1 MTTTGFD
8 GKAVLVTGG
17 ALGIGRGIVEAF
29 LAAGASVTVAD
40 IHPGATEVAVSE
52 AVSATGIAAGTNTP
66 VRVIASIGD
75 VSVAADAERM
85 VAETVAA
92 FGRLDVLVNNAGIL
106 PMAWYGS
113 VEEIDEAIW
122 DRIMDVNLKGM
133 FLMSRAALPHIRA
146 AGGGVIIN
154 LASVQG
160 LQSMPRV
167 VAYAASKG
175 GVLSLTRAMAMDHAH
190 EGIRVVAICPGTI
203 DSAMVRDIARAEGG
217 DVDANVRRYG
227 ASHPIGRIGTPA
239 DIGAAAVFLASDGAS
254 FITGEALNVDG
265 GYMALG
271 AWASG
276 AGANEER

>member
-1 MTTTGFD
+1 MTTTGFE

-17 ALGIGRGIVEAF
+17 ALGIGRGIVDAF
-29 LAAGASVTVAD
+29 LAVGASVTVAD
-40 IHPGATEVAVSE
+40 IDRAAADAAVGE
-52 AVSATGIAAGTNTP
+52 AVSQAGAGTP
-66 VRVIASIGD
+66 VRVIASVGD
-75 VSVAADAERM
+75 VSVAADASRM
-85 VAETVAA
+85 VAETIAA

-122 DRIMDVNLKGM
+122 DRIIDVNLKGM

-146 AGGGVIIN
+146 VGGGVIIN

-217 DVDANVRRYG
+217 DVDANVQRYG

-239 DIGAAAVFLASDGAS
+239 DIGAAAVFLASEGAS

-276 AGANEER
+276 AGAGGADER

>member
-1 MTTTGFD
+1 MTTPGFG

-17 ALGIGRGIVEAF
+17 ALGIGRGIVDAF
-29 LAAGASVTVAD
+29 LAAGASVAVAD
-40 IHPGATEVAVSE
+40 IDRTAAEAAVSE
-52 AVSATGIAAGTNTP
+52 ADNGGPGRAIAT
-66 VRVIASIGD
+66 IGD
-75 VSVAADAERM
+75 VSISADADRM

-122 DRIMDVNLKGM
+122 DRILDVNLKGM
-133 FLMSRAALPHIRA
+133 FLMSRGALPHIRT
-146 AGGGVIIN
+146 AGGGTIIN

-203 DSAMVRDIARAEGG
+203 DSAMVREIARAEGG
-217 DVDANVRRYG
+217 DVEANVRRYG

-239 DIGAAAVFLASDGAS
+239 DIGAAAVFLAGDGAG

-276 AGANEER
+276 AGAAAEDER

>member
-1 MTTTGFD
+1 MTDDRFE
-8 GKAVLVTGG
+8 GKVVLVTGG
-17 ALGIGRGIVEAF
+17 ALGIGRGIVDAF

-40 IHPGATEVAVSE
+40 IDAAAAEAAVREGNSGAPGRA
-52 AVSATGIAAGTNTP
+52 
-66 VRVIASIGD
+66 IASIGD
-75 VSVAADAERM
+75 VSVAADADRM

-92 FGRLDVLVNNAGIL
+92 FDRLDVLVNNAGIL
-106 PMAWYGS
+106 PTAWYGS
-113 VEEIDEAIW
+113 VEDIDEAIW
-122 DRIMDVNLKGM
+122 DRILDVNLKGM

-146 AGGGVIIN
+146 AGGGTIIN

-175 GVLSLTRAMAMDHAH
+175 GVLSLTRAMAMDHAQ

-217 DVDANVRRYG
+217 DVEANVRRYG
-227 ASHPIGRIGTPA
+227 ASHPIGRIGMPA
-239 DIGAAAVFLASDGAS
+239 DIGAASVFLASDAGS

-276 AGANEER
+276 AGASGAES

>member
-1 MTTTGFD
+1 MTTDSFD

-17 ALGIGRGIVEAF
+17 ALGIGRGIVDAF
-29 LAAGASVTVAD
+29 LSAGASVAIAD
-40 IHPGATEVAVSE
+40 IDRAAAEIAVSD
-52 AVSATGIAAGTNTP
+52 AASQARPRTP
-66 VRVIASIGD
+66 ARVIASVGD
-75 VSVAADAERM
+75 VSVAADADRM

-122 DRIMDVNLKGM
+122 DRIIDVNLKGM
-133 FLMSRAALPHIRA
+133 FLMSRAALAHIRS
-146 AGGGVIIN
+146 AGGGAIIN

-276 AGANEER
+276 AGGGGDEP